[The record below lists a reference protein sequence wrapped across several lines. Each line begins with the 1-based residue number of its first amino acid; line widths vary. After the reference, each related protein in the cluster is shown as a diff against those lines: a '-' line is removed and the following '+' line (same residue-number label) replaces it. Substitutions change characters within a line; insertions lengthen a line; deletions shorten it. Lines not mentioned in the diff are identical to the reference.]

1 VIRLLRDLPENDQ
14 RLVLAMF
21 RPEEALAVDASDL
34 WPTLVMAIKVDA
46 LFGGESDDL
55 PGAMRDALVD
65 VAVRRLQVIRSAD
78 NMTDIE
84 IAMAL
89 TTFLLRVP
97 AAVEADENLREKMEV
112 FFRTRDRRLLDS
124 TIADTAAMDAEYKSA
139 RERVLGPR
147 DGVLRGGLSDL
158 PSDLEGVDAEGNVPQ
173 RVRLLQRTAAT
184 GVGAGTLRA
193 FAPAPVALLA
203 GALFMA
209 GLGATRG
216 GGVVGPVTSEA
227 DKARSARARK
237 SKFVQNVVKLSVFA
251 IASIGDSHRARVV
264 VLRYLRELGF
274 EFEEIPDGPI
284 KVPAGSATVE
294 ITLTGREV
302 EANAGRCLVLLES
315 RLLELK
321 NVTATEDVLVE
332 LARRNHKLPL
342 GRLSWNA
349 KAAAVDVS
357 YQLLGDTLDIDELG
371 FALARISEIADQ
383 HDDELRELF
392 GIAVEDNQQG
402 GK

>member
-1 VIRLLRDLPENDQ
+1 MIRLLRDLPETDQ
-14 RLVLAMF
+14 RRLLAMF
-21 RPEEALAVDASDL
+21 RPEEVLAVDASDL
-34 WPTLVMAIKVDA
+34 WPTLVLAIKVDA
-46 LFGGESDDL
+46 LFGDESDDL

-97 AAVEADENLREKMEV
+97 AAVEADKNLREKMEV
-112 FFRTRDRRLLDS
+112 FFRTRDRQLWDT
-124 TIADTAAMDAEYKSA
+124 TIAKTAAMDANYKSA
-139 RERVLGPR
+139 RERVLGPK
-147 DGVLRGGLSDL
+147 DGVLRGWLSDV
-158 PSDLEGVDAEGNVPQ
+158 PGDPDGTDAEGNVPQ

-184 GVGAGTLRA
+184 GVGAETLSA
-193 FAPAPVALLA
+193 FTPAPVALLA

-209 GLGATRG
+209 GLGAARG
-216 GGVVGPVTSEA
+216 GDVVGPVTSEA

-251 IASIGDSHRARVV
+251 IASIGDSHRARAV

-274 EFEEIPDGPI
+274 EFDELPDRTI
-284 KVPAGSATVE
+284 EVPAGSATVV
-294 ITLTGREV
+294 ITLTGDEV
-302 EANAGRCLVLLES
+302 EENADRCLVSLES
-315 RLLELK
+315 RLLEG
-321 NVTATEDVLVE
+321 VTATEGDLLE
-332 LARRNHKLPL
+332 LARRNHTLPL
-342 GRLSWNA
+342 GRLAWNA
-349 KAAAVDVS
+349 EAGAVDVS

-371 FALARISEIADQ
+371 FALARISEIADK
-383 HDDELRELF
+383 HDDELRALF
-392 GIAVEDNQQG
+392 RIAGEDKPQG